1 MHKLKKIKRGTKPKK
16 LKHPAAV
23 EVRSAKVETRSYK
36 ATGLS
41 VRKAANG
48 DMQLVGTEIVFDSPS
63 QDLGNFTEIVRY
75 QAAQRSLMRNSDVY
89 MLWQHDTSQ
98 PLARTKAG
106 SLKLTLTQTGLDF
119 VATLP
124 NSPLG
129 QNAYQSV
136 ANKVVDSVS
145 FGFRIE
151 PDGDTW
157 QSDAQGNIVRELL
170 DTGE

>member
-1 MHKLKKIKRGTKPKK
+1 
-16 LKHPAAV
+16 
-23 EVRSAKVETRSYK
+23 
-36 ATGLS
+36 
-41 VRKAANG
+41 
-48 DMQLVGTEIVFDSPS
+48 
-63 QDLGNFTEIVRY
+63 
-75 QAAQRSLMRNSDVY
+75 MRNSDVY

-170 DTGE
+170 ERERIIASDMGCLHCPPC